1 MQGVRAG
8 GGDDRV
14 GQVLDSG
21 EVHGAARPGG
31 GQARVRYP
39 LLPALP
45 RQAGHLLCTIRVGL
59 GLGLGFGIGLG
70 LGLGLGLVGLGLG

>member
-1 MQGVRAG
+1 MFWKCPKMTVNLRTVHKAALLKLLLQGVRAG

-21 EVHGAARPGG
+21 EVHGATRHGG
-31 GQARVRYP
+31 GQAGVRYP

-45 RQAGHLLCTIRVGL
+45 RQAGHLFVY
-59 GLGLGFGIGLG
+59 
-70 LGLGLGLVGLGLG
+70 